1 MLFGKIVAYISLAI
15 AIMASIKQEF
25 TYIQLIAI
33 EIIIV
38 LCCFGLEWLLK
49 KISNLNYKWLDAL
62 FFTFSKNPN
71 NFIIKNKIITF
82 DIKSVS
88 EAQYHVEADVIQT
101 KRHNKAVYQGRY
113 SWPQEKDI
121 EHIVCLDNNK
131 LDTSD
136 YEIGEHIKWSTVK
149 VFTSGIIHKGD
160 ENKIKYSL
168 NNLYINNIKYHRFL
182 SCKVIEKIIDLKL
195 NIKIPVDIAGQNKA
209 EFLIENEK
217 GEIIH
222 SEELSLPG
230 HDNMYSHTIHK
241 PRIGRK
247 YIIKIS

>member
-1 MLFGKIVAYISLAI
+1 MLFGKIVAYISLAL
-15 AIMASIKQEF
+15 AIVASIKQEL
-25 TYIQLIAI
+25 THAQLIAI

-38 LCCFGLEWLLK
+38 LCCIGLEWVFE
-49 KISNLNYKWLDAL
+49 KISNFNYRWIDAI

-88 EAQYHVEADVIQT
+88 EAQYRVEADVVQT

-113 SWPQEKDI
+113 CWPQEEDI
-121 EHIVCLDNNK
+121 EHIVFLDNKK

-149 VFTSGIIHKGD
+149 VFNSGITHKGD
-160 ENKIKYSL
+160 ENKIEYSL

-195 NIKIPVDIAGQNKA
+195 NIKIPVDIAGKNRA
-209 EFLIENEK
+209 EFLIENER

-222 SEELSLPG
+222 SEKLSLTG
-230 HDNMYSHTIHK
+230 HDNTYSHTIHK

>member
-1 MLFGKIVAYISLAI
+1 MLFGKLVAYIGFGLAI
-15 AIMASIKQEF
+15 VASIKQEL
-25 TYIQLIAI
+25 TYIQSTAI

-38 LCCFGLEWLLK
+38 LCCFGLEWFFK
-49 KISNLNYKWLDAL
+49 KISNLNYRWLDAI

-71 NFIIKNKIITF
+71 NFLIKNKIITF

-88 EAQYHVEADVIQT
+88 EAQYHVEADVVQT

-121 EHIVCLDNNK
+121 EHIVFLDNKK
-131 LDTSD
+131 LDTSN

-160 ENKIKYSL
+160 ENKIEYSL

-222 SEELSLPG
+222 SEELLLTG
-230 HDNMYSHTIHK
+230 QDNMYSHTIHK